1 MSGNEELPVDKASK
15 TQKTQKRRGGG
26 QGDKLIQQQNQDQA
40 SLPLPKAMN
49 T

>member
-1 MSGNEELPVDKASK
+1 MKSFQWTKQERH
-15 TQKTQKRRGGG
+15 RRLRNAEVEVAGH
-26 QGDKLIQQQNQDQA
+26 GDKLIQQQNQDQA